1 MLSVQLLHPT
11 QVRFKL
17 SHPGMDDK
25 LQEGEGMFTPWIDWH
40 MAIYSFSNKMKIS
53 TKIGGDLIF
62 YLEISKQRVIN
73 GIPNKEHN
81 LSHIEPV
88 VWNPREKVHETL
100 ELENNL

>member
-25 LQEGEGMFTPWIDWH
+25 LQEGEGMFTPWIDWC

-53 TKIGGDLIF
+53 TKIQCRWGFNFLPGNIQT
-62 YLEISKQRVIN
+62 K
-73 GIPNKEHN
+73 GH
-81 LSHIEPV
+81 
-88 VWNPREKVHETL
+88 
-100 ELENNL
+100 